1 MAPTRMFPRS
11 LFRFLPRLLSRFSS
25 GLFPVIAAALL
36 LGALPVAPASAQSVL
51 IPSSPQIGASSFVL
65 MDPLSGRVI
74 MEENSH
80 ERLPPAS
87 LTKMMTAYIV
97 ERELDEGRISMS
109 DMVPISVKA
118 WRTEGSRTFVQE
130 GTEVSVEDLLRGVII
145 QSGNDSSVALAEFIA
160 GSEGAFVDIM
170 NQQAEL
176 LGMNETSFA
185 NATGLPAQDHFSTAN
200 DLALLAKAIINDYP
214 ENYPL
219 YAEKHFTFNNI
230 RQPNR
235 NSLLW
240 RDDSVDGLKTGHT
253 EEAGYCLV
261 ASAKRNDT
269 RFIAVV
275 MGANSTSA
283 RAQEV
288 QKMLNYG
295 FRYFQTERLFRTG
308 QELLEA
314 KVWGGENDQL
324 SVGILDDVHVT
335 IPRGSRDSL
344 ESVIELDTVIKAPV
358 AVGDELGRVK
368 VTLDGETVV
377 DQPVLALSDVPEG
390 GFFKR
395 IWDAIK
401 LFFVQLF
408 E

>member
-1 MAPTRMFPRS
+1 MNEPMALKSLLRS
-11 LFRFLPRLLSRFSS
+11 LS
-25 GLFPVIAAALL
+25 VIVVLALTL
-36 LGALPVAPASAQSVL
+36 AGKTTAQSVL
-51 IPSSPQIGASSFVL
+51 IPSPPQIAGSSYVL
-65 MDPLSGRVI
+65 MDPKSGRII

-97 ERELDEGRISMS
+97 ERELDEGRIAMS
-109 DMVPISVKA
+109 DMVPISVRA
-118 WRTEGSRTFVQE
+118 WKTEGSRTFVRE
-130 GTEVSVEDLLRGVII
+130 GTSVPVETLLKGVII
-145 QSGNDSSVALAEFIA
+145 QSGNDASVALAEFVA

-170 NQQAEL
+170 NQQAQL
-176 LGMNETSFA
+176 LGMKDTNFE
-185 NATGLPAQDHFSTAN
+185 NATGLPSEAHRSTAY
-200 DLALLAKAIINDYP
+200 DLAHLARAIINDYP
-214 ENYPL
+214 ENYPI
-219 YAEKHFTFNNI
+219 YAEKHFTYNNI

-275 MGANSTSA
+275 MGTSSSES
-283 RAQEV
+283 RSQEV

-295 FRYFQTERLFRTG
+295 FRYYQSERLFRTG
-308 QELLEA
+308 QELMKA
-314 KVWGGENDQL
+314 RVWAGQSDQL
-324 SVGILDDVHVT
+324 SVGLTEDVFVT
-335 IPRGSRDSL
+335 IPRGSRNDL
-344 ESVIELDTVIKAPV
+344 ESTVDLDSVIKAPIK
-358 AVGDELGRVK
+358 VGDELGRVK
-368 VTLDGETVV
+368 VTLNGEVLV
-377 DQPVLALSDVPEG
+377 DQPVLALTDVPEG

-408 E
+408 

>member
-1 MAPTRMFPRS
+1 MAFKMFTRIFLLAFA
-11 LFRFLPRLLSRFSS
+11 LFVTA
-25 GLFPVIAAALL
+25 GT
-36 LGALPVAPASAQSVL
+36 ASAQSQSVL
-51 IPSSPQIGASSFVL
+51 IPSPPAIAGSSWVL

-74 MEENSH
+74 MENNSN

-130 GTEVSVEDLLRGVII
+130 GTTVSVENLLKGVII
-145 QSGNDSSVALAEFIA
+145 QSGNDASVALAEFIA

-170 NQQAEL
+170 NQQAQL
-176 LGMNETSFA
+176 LGMTNTNFQ
-185 NATGLPAQDHFSTAN
+185 NATGLPAPDHFSTAY
-200 DLALLAKAIINDYP
+200 DLALLARAIIQDYP

-219 YAEKHFTFNNI
+219 YAEKHFTYNNI

-235 NSLLW
+235 NALLW

-269 RFIAVV
+269 RLIASV
-275 MGANSTSA
+275 MGTSSSEA

-295 FRYFQTERLFRTG
+295 FRYYETERLFRAG
-308 QELLEA
+308 QELVKA
-314 KVWGGENDQL
+314 KVWGGQADQI
-324 SVGILDDVHVT
+324 SVGMPEDVYVT
-335 IPRGSRDSL
+335 IPRGSRNQL
-344 ESVIELDTVIKAPV
+344 ESTVDLDSVIKAPIN
-358 AVGDELGRVK
+358 VGDELGRVR
-368 VTLDGETVV
+368 VILDGETLV
-377 DQPVLALSDVPEG
+377 DEPVLALTEVPEG
-390 GFFKR
+390 GLFKR
-395 IWDAIK
+395 LWDAIK

>member
-1 MAPTRMFPRS
+1 MAPIRMFPRLFPRLS
-11 LFRFLPRLLSRFSS
+11 SRPFPGLFR
-25 GLFPVIAAALL
+25 VIIASLVL
-36 LGALPVAPASAQSVL
+36 VSLPVATAFAQSVL
-51 IPSSPQIGASSFVL
+51 IPSSPQIAASSFVL
-65 MDPLSGRVI
+65 MEPLSGRVI

-97 ERELDEGRISMS
+97 ERELDEGRLSMS
-109 DMVPISVKA
+109 DMVPISVNA
-118 WRTEGSRTFVQE
+118 WRTQGSRTFVQE
-130 GTEVSVEDLLRGVII
+130 GTEVSVEDLLRGVVI
-145 QSGNDSSVALAEFIA
+145 QSGNDASVALAEFVA

-185 NATGLPAQDHFSTAN
+185 NATGLPATDHFSTAN

-275 MGANSTSA
+275 MGASSTSA

-295 FRYFQTERLFRTG
+295 FRYYQTERLFRSG
-308 QELLEA
+308 QELIAA
-314 KVWGGENDQL
+314 KIWGGQNDQL

-358 AVGDELGRVK
+358 SVGDELGRVK

>member
-1 MAPTRMFPRS
+1 MKLSMAFKTVTRT
-11 LFRFLPRLLSRFSS
+11 LFLVFS
-25 GLFPVIAAALL
+25 LL
-36 LGALPVAPASAQSVL
+36 LMSGQASAQAVL
-51 IPSSPQIGASSFVL
+51 IPSPPQIAGSSWVL

-74 MEENSH
+74 MEHNSN

-130 GTEVSVEDLLRGVII
+130 GTSVSVEDLLKGVII
-145 QSGNDSSVALAEFIA
+145 QSGNDASVALAEFVA

-170 NQQAEL
+170 NQQAQL
-176 LGMNETSFA
+176 LGMKDTHFE
-185 NATGLPAQDHFSTAN
+185 NATGLPSADHFSTAY
-200 DLALLAKAIINDYP
+200 DLAVLARHIIQDYP

-219 YAEKHFTFNNI
+219 YAQKHFTYNNI

-261 ASAKRNDT
+261 ASAKRGET
-269 RFIAVV
+269 RLIATV
-275 MGANSTSA
+275 MGTSSSEA

-295 FRYFQTERLFRTG
+295 FRYFETERLFRAG
-308 QELLEA
+308 QELMA
-314 KVWGGENDQL
+314 SRVWGGQADEV
-324 SVGILDDVHVT
+324 SVGMPEDIYVT
-335 IPRGSRDSL
+335 IPRGSREQL
-344 ESVIELDTVIKAPV
+344 ESVVDLDSVIKAPIK
-358 AVGDELGRVK
+358 VGDELGRVR
-368 VTLDGETVV
+368 VVLGGETVV
-377 DQPVLALSDVPEG
+377 DEPVLALTEVPEG
-390 GFFKR
+390 GLFKR

-408 E
+408 N

>member
-1 MAPTRMFPRS
+1 MALTS
-11 LFRFLPRLLSRFSS
+11 LLRPFSIVLALSLVLVGNAF
-25 GLFPVIAAALL
+25 
-36 LGALPVAPASAQSVL
+36 AQSVL
-51 IPSSPQIGASSFVL
+51 IPSPPQIAGSSYVL
-65 MDPLSGRVI
+65 MDPKSGRII

-97 ERELDEGRISMS
+97 ERELDEGRIAMS
-109 DMVPISVKA
+109 DMVPISVRA
-118 WRTEGSRTFVQE
+118 WKTEGSRTFVRE
-130 GTEVSVEDLLRGVII
+130 GTSVPVETLLKGVII
-145 QSGNDSSVALAEFIA
+145 QSGNDASVALAEFVA
-160 GSEGAFVDIM
+160 GSEDAFVDIM
-170 NQQAEL
+170 NQQAQL
-176 LGMNETSFA
+176 LGMKDTHFE
-185 NATGLPAQDHFSTAN
+185 NATGLPSPEHFSTAY
-200 DLALLAKAIINDYP
+200 DLALLARAIINDYP
-214 ENYPL
+214 ENYPI
-219 YAEKHFTFNNI
+219 YAEKHFTYNNI

-275 MGANSTSA
+275 MGTSSTEA
-283 RAQEV
+283 RSQEV

-295 FRYFQTERLFRTG
+295 FRYYESERLFRTG
-308 QELLEA
+308 QELMKA
-314 KVWGGENDQL
+314 RVWAGHSDQL
-324 SVGILDDVHVT
+324 SVGLTDDVFVT
-335 IPRGSRDSL
+335 IPRGSRNDL
-344 ESVIELDTVIKAPV
+344 ESTVDLDSVIKAPIN
-358 AVGDELGRVK
+358 VGDELGRVR
-368 VTLDGETVV
+368 VSLNGDVLV
-377 DQPVLALSDVPEG
+377 DQPVLALTDVPEG

-408 E
+408 Q

>member
-1 MAPTRMFPRS
+1 MALNS
-11 LFRFLPRLLSRFSS
+11 AFRTLSVVFV
-25 GLFPVIAAALL
+25 LMLALT
-36 LGALPVAPASAQSVL
+36 GKAMSQSVL
-51 IPSSPQIGASSFVL
+51 IPSPPQIAGTSYVL
-65 MDPLSGRVI
+65 MDPKSGRII

-97 ERELDEGRISMS
+97 ERELDEGRIAMS
-109 DMVPISVKA
+109 DMVPISVNA
-118 WRTEGSRTFVQE
+118 WKTEGSRTFVRE
-130 GTEVSVEDLLRGVII
+130 GTQVSVEDLLRGVII
-145 QSGNDSSVALAEFIA
+145 QSGNDASVALAEFVA
-160 GSEGAFVDIM
+160 GSEDAFVDIM
-170 NQQAEL
+170 NQQAQI
-176 LGMNETSFA
+176 LGMKDTNFV
-185 NATGLPAQDHFSTAN
+185 NATGLPSPEHFSTAY
-200 DLALLAKAIINDYP
+200 DLAILARAIINDYP

-219 YAEKHFTFNNI
+219 YAEKHFTYNNI

-240 RDDSVDGLKTGHT
+240 RDESVDGLKTGHT

-275 MGANSTSA
+275 MGTSSSEA
-283 RAQEV
+283 RSQEI

-295 FRYFQTERLFRTG
+295 FRYYESERLFRSG
-308 QELLEA
+308 QELIEA
-314 KVWGGENDQL
+314 RVWGGQADQI
-324 SVGILDDVHVT
+324 SVGMTEDVYVT
-335 IPRGSRDSL
+335 IPRGSRNDL
-344 ESVIELDTVIKAPV
+344 ESTVDLDSVIKAPIN
-358 AVGDELGRVK
+358 VGDELGRVK
-368 VTLDGETVV
+368 VSYNGEVLV
-377 DQPVLALSDVPEG
+377 DQPVLALTEVPEG

-408 E
+408 Q

>member
-1 MAPTRMFPRS
+1 MATNPV
-11 LFRFLPRLLSRFSS
+11 FRTLT
-25 GLFPVIAAALL
+25 ALL
-36 LGALPVAPASAQSVL
+36 LLVLIPLGSANAQTVL
-51 IPSSPQIGASSFVL
+51 IPSPPQVAASSYIL
-65 MDPLSGRVI
+65 MDPLSGRVL
-74 MEENSH
+74 MDENSN

-97 ERELDEGRISMS
+97 ERELDEGRLSMS
-109 DMVPISVKA
+109 DMVPISVNA

-130 GTEVSVEDLLRGVII
+130 GTEVSVEDLLKGVII
-145 QSGNDSSVALAEFIA
+145 QSGNDASVALAEFVA

-170 NQQAEL
+170 NQQAQL
-176 LGMNETSFA
+176 LGMNDTNFE
-185 NATGLPAQDHFSTAN
+185 NATGLPSPDHFSTAY
-200 DLALLAKAIINDYP
+200 DLALLAMAIINDYP

-219 YAEKHFTFNNI
+219 YAEKHFTYNNI

-261 ASAKRNDT
+261 ASAKRNGT
-269 RFIAVV
+269 RMIAVV
-275 MGANSTSA
+275 MGTDSTAA

-295 FRYFQTERLFRTG
+295 FRYYESETLFGAG
-308 QELLEA
+308 QELIKA
-314 KVWGGENDQL
+314 RIWGGRDDEL
-324 SVGILDDVHVT
+324 SVGVTEEVNVT

-344 ESVIELDTVIKAPV
+344 ESTVDLDSVIKAPIK
-358 AVGDELGRVK
+358 VGDELGRVQVK
-368 VTLDGETVV
+368 LGDDVIV

-390 GFFKR
+390 GLFKR
-395 IWDAIK
+395 LWDAIK

-408 E
+408 

>member
-1 MAPTRMFPRS
+1 MALNPV
-11 LFRFLPRLLSRFSS
+11 FRNLTLVF
-25 GLFPVIAAALL
+25 ALML
-36 LGALPVAPASAQSVL
+36 ALVGKAVAQSVL
-51 IPSSPQIGASSFVL
+51 IPSPPQIAGSSYVL
-65 MDPLSGRVI
+65 MDPKSGRII

-109 DMVPISVKA
+109 DMVPISVNA
-118 WRTEGSRTFVQE
+118 WKTEGSRTFVRE

-145 QSGNDSSVALAEFIA
+145 QSGNDASVALAEFVA

-170 NQQAEL
+170 NQQAQI
-176 LGMNETSFA
+176 LGMKDTHFE
-185 NATGLPAQDHFSTAN
+185 NATGLPSPDHFSTAY
-200 DLALLAKAIINDYP
+200 DLALLARAIINDYP

-219 YAEKHFTFNNI
+219 YAEKHFTYNNI

-261 ASAKRNDT
+261 ASAKRQDT

-275 MGANSTSA
+275 MGTSSPEA
-283 RAQEV
+283 RSQEV

-295 FRYFQTERLFRTG
+295 FRYYESEHLFRAG
-308 QELLEA
+308 QELMTA
-314 KVWGGENDQL
+314 RVWGGQSEQI
-324 SVGILDDVHVT
+324 SVGMTDDVFVT
-335 IPRGSRDSL
+335 IPRGSRNSL
-344 ESVIELDTVIKAPV
+344 ESTVELDSVIKAPIK
-358 AVGDELGRVK
+358 VGDELGQVK
-368 VTLDGETVV
+368 VSFNGEVLV
-377 DQPVLALSDVPEG
+377 DQPVLALTDVPEG

-395 IWDAIK
+395 LWDAIK

-408 E
+408 Q

>member
-1 MAPTRMFPRS
+1 MAFKMFTRIFLLALA
-11 LFRFLPRLLSRFSS
+11 LFVTA
-25 GLFPVIAAALL
+25 GT
-36 LGALPVAPASAQSVL
+36 ASAQSQSVL
-51 IPSSPQIGASSFVL
+51 IPSPPAIAGSSWVL

-74 MEENSH
+74 MENNSN

-130 GTEVSVEDLLRGVII
+130 GTTVSVENLLKGVVI
-145 QSGNDSSVALAEFIA
+145 QSGNDASVALAEFIA

-170 NQQAEL
+170 NQQAQL
-176 LGMNETSFA
+176 LGMTNTNFQ
-185 NATGLPAQDHFSTAN
+185 NATGLPAPDHFSTAY
-200 DLALLAKAIINDYP
+200 DLALLARAIIQDYP

-219 YAEKHFTFNNI
+219 YAEKHFTYNNI

-235 NSLLW
+235 NALLW

-269 RFIAVV
+269 RLIASV
-275 MGANSTSA
+275 MGTSSSEA

-295 FRYFQTERLFRTG
+295 FRYYETERLFRAG
-308 QELLEA
+308 QELVQA
-314 KVWGGENDQL
+314 KVWGGQADQI
-324 SVGILDDVHVT
+324 SVGMPEDVYVT
-335 IPRGSRDSL
+335 IPRGSRNQL
-344 ESVIELDTVIKAPV
+344 ESTVDLDSVIKAPIN
-358 AVGDELGRVK
+358 VGDELGRVR
-368 VTLDGETVV
+368 VILDGETLV
-377 DQPVLALSDVPEG
+377 DEPVLALTEVPEG
-390 GFFKR
+390 GLFKR
-395 IWDAIK
+395 LWDAIK

>member
-1 MAPTRMFPRS
+1 MALNS
-11 LFRFLPRLLSRFSS
+11 AFRTLSVV
-25 GLFPVIAAALL
+25 LVLMLALT
-36 LGALPVAPASAQSVL
+36 GKAMSQSVL
-51 IPSSPQIGASSFVL
+51 IPSPPQIAGSSYVL
-65 MDPLSGRVI
+65 MDPKSGRII

-80 ERLPPAS
+80 ERLPSAS

-97 ERELDEGRISMS
+97 ERELDEGRIAMS
-109 DMVPISVKA
+109 DMVPISVNA
-118 WRTEGSRTFVQE
+118 WKTEGSRTFVRE
-130 GTEVSVEDLLRGVII
+130 GTQVSVEDLLRGVII
-145 QSGNDSSVALAEFIA
+145 QSGNDASVALAEFVA

-170 NQQAEL
+170 NQQAQL
-176 LGMNETSFA
+176 LGMKDTNFV
-185 NATGLPAQDHFSTAN
+185 NATGLPSPEHFSTAY
-200 DLALLAKAIINDYP
+200 DLAMLARAIINDYP

-219 YAEKHFTFNNI
+219 YAEKHFTYNNI

-275 MGANSTSA
+275 MGTNSSEA
-283 RAQEV
+283 RAQEI

-295 FRYFQTERLFRTG
+295 FRYYESERLFRSG
-308 QELLEA
+308 QELIEA
-314 KVWGGENDQL
+314 RVWGGQADQL
-324 SVGILDDVHVT
+324 SVGMTEDVYVT
-335 IPRGSRDSL
+335 IPRGSRNDL
-344 ESVIELDTVIKAPV
+344 ESTVDLDSVIKAPIK
-358 AVGDELGRVK
+358 VGDELGRVK
-368 VTLDGETVV
+368 VSYNGEVLV
-377 DQPVLALSDVPEG
+377 DQPVLALTEVPEG

-401 LFFVQLF
+401 LFFIQLF
-408 E
+408 Q

>member
-1 MAPTRMFPRS
+1 MALITGS
-11 LFRFLPRLLSRFSS
+11 TRLLYSVSHI
-25 GLFPVIAAALL
+25 LFTSLMLL
-36 LGALPVAPASAQSVL
+36 MLSVAGASAQSVL
-51 IPSSPQIGASSFVL
+51 IPSPPQIAGSSFIL
-65 MDPLSGRVI
+65 MDPVSGRVI
-74 MEENSH
+74 MEENSD

-109 DMVPISVKA
+109 DMVPISVNA
-118 WRTEGSRTFVQE
+118 WRTEGSRTFVRE
-130 GTEVSVEDLLRGVII
+130 GTAVSVEDLLRGVII
-145 QSGNDSSVALAEFIA
+145 QSGNDASVALAEFVA
-160 GSEGAFVDIM
+160 GSESAFVDIM

-176 LGMNETSFA
+176 LGMEGTEFA
-185 NATGLPAQDHFSTAN
+185 NATGLPAPDQFSTAR
-200 DLALLAKAIINDYP
+200 DLALLARAIINDYP

-253 EEAGYCLV
+253 QEAGYCLV

-269 RFIAVV
+269 RMIAVV
-275 MGANSTSA
+275 MGADSPAS

-295 FRYFQTERLFRTG
+295 FRYYQTETLFSAG
-308 QELLEA
+308 QELINA
-314 KVWGGENDQL
+314 RVWGGESEQI
-324 SVGILDDVHVT
+324 SVGILDDIYIT
-335 IPRGSRDSL
+335 IPRGARDSM
-344 ESVIELDTVIKAPV
+344 ESVIELDTVIRAPV

-368 VTLDGETVV
+368 VTLDEETLV

>member
-1 MAPTRMFPRS
+1 MALNS
-11 LFRFLPRLLSRFSS
+11 AFRTLSVV
-25 GLFPVIAAALL
+25 LVLMLALT
-36 LGALPVAPASAQSVL
+36 GKAMSQSVL
-51 IPSSPQIGASSFVL
+51 IPSPPQIAGSSYVL
-65 MDPLSGRVI
+65 MDPKSGRII

-97 ERELDEGRISMS
+97 ERELDEGRIAMS
-109 DMVPISVKA
+109 DMVPISVNA
-118 WRTEGSRTFVQE
+118 WKTEGSRTFVRE
-130 GTEVSVEDLLRGVII
+130 GTQVSVEDLLRGVII
-145 QSGNDSSVALAEFIA
+145 QSGNDASVALAEFVA

-170 NQQAEL
+170 NQQAQL
-176 LGMNETSFA
+176 LGMKGTNFV
-185 NATGLPAQDHFSTAN
+185 NATGLPSPEHFSTAY
-200 DLALLAKAIINDYP
+200 DLAMLARAIINDYP

-219 YAEKHFTFNNI
+219 YAEKHFTYNNI

-275 MGANSTSA
+275 MGTNSSEA
-283 RAQEV
+283 RAQEI

-295 FRYFQTERLFRTG
+295 FRYYESERLFRSG
-308 QELLEA
+308 QELIEA
-314 KVWGGENDQL
+314 RVWGGQADQL
-324 SVGILDDVHVT
+324 SVGMTEDVYVT
-335 IPRGSRDSL
+335 IPRGSRNDL
-344 ESVIELDTVIKAPV
+344 ESTVDLDSVIKAPIK
-358 AVGDELGRVK
+358 VGDELGRVK
-368 VTLDGETVV
+368 VSYNGEVLV
-377 DQPVLALSDVPEG
+377 DQPVLALTEVPEG

-401 LFFVQLF
+401 LFFIQLF
-408 E
+408 Q

>member
-1 MAPTRMFPRS
+1 MALNS
-11 LFRFLPRLLSRFSS
+11 AFRTLSVVFVLMLALS
-25 GLFPVIAAALL
+25 GKAL
-36 LGALPVAPASAQSVL
+36 SQSVL
-51 IPSSPQIGASSFVL
+51 IPSPPQIAGSSYVL
-65 MDPLSGRVI
+65 MEPKSGRII

-97 ERELDEGRISMS
+97 ERELDEGRIAMS
-109 DMVPISVKA
+109 DMVPISVNA
-118 WRTEGSRTFVQE
+118 WKTEGSRTFVRE
-130 GTEVSVEDLLRGVII
+130 GTQVSVEDLLRGVII
-145 QSGNDSSVALAEFIA
+145 QSGNDASVALAEFVA
-160 GSEGAFVDIM
+160 GSEDAFVDIM
-170 NQQAEL
+170 NQQAQL
-176 LGMNETSFA
+176 LGMKDTNFV
-185 NATGLPAQDHFSTAN
+185 NATGLPSPEHFSTAY
-200 DLALLAKAIINDYP
+200 DLAQLAQAIINDYP

-219 YAEKHFTFNNI
+219 YAEKHFTYNNI

-275 MGANSTSA
+275 MGASSSEA
-283 RAQEV
+283 RAQEI

-295 FRYFQTERLFRTG
+295 FRYYESERLFRSG
-308 QELLEA
+308 QELIEA
-314 KVWGGENDQL
+314 RVWGGQADQI
-324 SVGILDDVHVT
+324 SVGMTEDVYVT
-335 IPRGSRDSL
+335 IPRGSRNDL
-344 ESVIELDTVIKAPV
+344 ESTVDLDSVIKAPIN
-358 AVGDELGRVK
+358 VGDELGRVK
-368 VTLDGETVV
+368 VSYNGEVLV
-377 DQPVLALSDVPEG
+377 DQPVLALTEVPEG

-408 E
+408 Q

>member
-1 MAPTRMFPRS
+1 MATNPV
-11 LFRFLPRLLSRFSS
+11 FRTLT
-25 GLFPVIAAALL
+25 ALL
-36 LGALPVAPASAQSVL
+36 LLVLIPLGSANAQTVL
-51 IPSSPQIGASSFVL
+51 IPSPPQVAASSYIL

-74 MEENSH
+74 MDENSN

-97 ERELDEGRISMS
+97 ERELDEGRLSMS
-109 DMVPISVKA
+109 DMVPISVNA

-130 GTEVSVEDLLRGVII
+130 GTEVSVEDLLKGVII
-145 QSGNDSSVALAEFIA
+145 QSGNDASVALAEFVA

-170 NQQAEL
+170 NQQAQL
-176 LGMNETSFA
+176 LGMKDTNFE
-185 NATGLPAQDHFSTAN
+185 NATGLPSPDHFSTAR
-200 DLALLAKAIINDYP
+200 DLALLAMAIINDYP

-219 YAEKHFTFNNI
+219 YAEKHFTYNNI

-261 ASAKRNDT
+261 ASAKRNGT
-269 RFIAVV
+269 RLIAVV
-275 MGANSTSA
+275 MGTDSTGA

-295 FRYFQTERLFRTG
+295 FRYYESETLFGAG
-308 QELLEA
+308 QELIKA
-314 KVWGGENDQL
+314 RIWGGRDDEL
-324 SVGILDDVHVT
+324 SVGVTEEVNVT
-335 IPRGSRDSL
+335 IPRGSRESL
-344 ESVIELDTVIKAPV
+344 ESTVDLDSVIKAPIK
-358 AVGDELGRVK
+358 VGDELGRVQVK
-368 VTLDGETVV
+368 LGDDVIV

-390 GFFKR
+390 GLFKR
-395 IWDAIK
+395 LWDAIK

-408 E
+408 

>member
-1 MAPTRMFPRS
+1 MALTTALRS
-11 LFRFLPRLLSRFSS
+11 FSVV
-25 GLFPVIAAALL
+25 LVLAL
-36 LGALPVAPASAQSVL
+36 ALAGKVMAQSVL
-51 IPSSPQIGASSFVL
+51 IPSPPQIAGTSYVL
-65 MDPLSGRVI
+65 MDPGSGSI
-74 MEENSH
+74 LMEENSH

-118 WRTEGSRTFVQE
+118 WKTEGSRTFVQE
-130 GTEVSVEDLLRGVII
+130 GTEVSVEDLLKGVII
-145 QSGNDSSVALAEFIA
+145 QSGNDASVALAEFVA

-170 NQQAEL
+170 NQQAQL
-176 LGMNETSFA
+176 LGMKDTSFA
-185 NATGLPAQDHFSTAN
+185 NATGLPSEDHYSTAY
-200 DLALLAKAIINDYP
+200 DLALLARAIINDYP

-219 YAEKHFTFNNI
+219 YAEKHFTYNNI

-261 ASAKRNDT
+261 ASAKREDT

-275 MGANSTSA
+275 MGTGSSQA

-295 FRYFQTERLFRTG
+295 FRYYESERLFRFG
-308 QELLEA
+308 QELMEA
-314 KVWGGENDQL
+314 RIWGGQADQV
-324 SVGILDDVHVT
+324 SVGLTEDVFVT
-335 IPRGSRDSL
+335 IPRGSRNRL
-344 ESVIELDTVIKAPV
+344 ESTVDLDSVIKAPIN
-358 AVGDELGRVK
+358 VGEELGRVK
-368 VTLDGETVV
+368 VSLNGTVLV
-377 DQPVLALSDVPEG
+377 DKPVLALTEVPEG
-390 GFFKR
+390 GLFKR
-395 IWDAIK
+395 LWDAIK

-408 E
+408 Q